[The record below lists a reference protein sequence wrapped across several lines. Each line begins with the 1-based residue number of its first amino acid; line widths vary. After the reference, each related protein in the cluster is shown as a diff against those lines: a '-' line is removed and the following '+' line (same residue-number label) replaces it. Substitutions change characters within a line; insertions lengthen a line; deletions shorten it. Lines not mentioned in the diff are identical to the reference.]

1 MDTSSSG
8 GRVGIRD
15 VARALGVSLMTV
27 SLALRNSPRVSVK
40 TREKVHKVAE
50 QLGYRPDPEV
60 ARLMSRLRQVGGRK
74 SKATIALVDFSMRE
88 PGTGDGYFN
97 QVLLGAQERAEA
109 LGFQVMQ
116 AMLGEMKCG
125 VPRLLHILYNRGVT
139 GILLL
144 PPRLPLVLPQQL
156 DWSKFAVVS
165 TTYAISPH
173 LVNRV
178 VPHQFIDMCRALRR
192 LEGAGFKRIGIFF
205 ETDFE
210 ERTLYQFTAAITLLG
225 RADWIY
231 RTRSRH
237 ELPVNE
243 VRDWIEARRPEIIL
257 APFVEQLHPLLEK
270 LPGAIRPRLY
280 SLGVTNLEGIPCWEQ
295 RPRAIGAYGINL
307 LVGMI
312 HNSEFGL
319 PESPATTMLHGFFR
333 DEFETTVT
341 DDGGMKFYFG

>member
-1 MDTSSSG
+1 MDSKSSG

-15 VARALGVSLMTV
+15 VAHALGVSLMTV
-27 SLALRNSPRVSVK
+27 SLALRNSPRLSLK
-40 TREKVHKVAE
+40 TREKVRKMADKM
-50 QLGYRPDPEV
+50 GYRPDPEV
-60 ARLMSRLRQVGGRK
+60 ARLMSRLRQSGGRR
-74 SKATIALVDFSMRE
+74 SNAMIALADLSMRE
-88 PGTGDGYFN
+88 PGTGDGYYS
-97 QVLLGAQERAEA
+97 QVLHGALERAEA

-116 AMLGEMKCG
+116 AMLGEMNCS
-125 VPRLLHILYNRGVT
+125 VPRLLNILYNRGVT

-144 PPRLPLVLPQQL
+144 PPKVPLTLPLQL

-237 ELPVNE
+237 ELPGKE

-270 LPGAIRPRLY
+270 LPVASRPRLY
-280 SLGVTNLEGIPCWEQ
+280 SLGVSNLDGIPCWEQ
-295 RPRAIGAYGINL
+295 RPRAIGAYGVNL

-333 DEFETTVT
+333 DEFEATGA
-341 DDGGMKFYFG
+341 DDGGMKF